1 MRQVHKSKTRLGE
14 WAGGAVLVLAAGFL
28 AAGCEPQKAA
38 RDEAPAL
45 RPADVPRA
53 QGLGMAR
60 QAFGTTPDGEA
71 VELFTLDSGPGL
83 RVSLI
88 NYGAILTAVEVPDRA
103 GKTANVCLYVDTLEQ
118 YLKGVPSGAV
128 IGRYANRIG
137 GAKFSIDGAEY
148 KVTANASPNHIHGGR
163 RGFDK
168 VVWKAEPVAGADWT
182 GVRFS
187 YTSPDGDE
195 GYPGTV
201 RATVTYAVTVNSE
214 LRMEYTATTDKPT
227 VVNLT
232 NHAYWNL
239 AGAGQGNVYANQL
252 MINADRYLPAD
263 AALIP
268 SGELAKVE
276 GTPLDFRTP
285 HAVGARIAELPATRG
300 YDHCYVLNKKS
311 PAELS
316 LAARV
321 VEPVSGRA
329 MEVWTTYPGVQLYTA
344 NHLDG
349 KLKVAGRAYEK
360 HGALCLETQYFPDSP
375 NKPNFPSPM
384 LRPGQTY
391 RHVTVH
397 KFSVEK

>member
-1 MRQVHKSKTRLGE
+1 MRRVHGWKIDG
-14 WAGGAVLVLAAGFL
+14 VLVLAAGFL

-45 RPADVPRA
+45 RPADVARA
-53 QGLGMAR
+53 QRLGMAR
-60 QAFGTTPDGEA
+60 QAFGTTPDGKP
-71 VELFTLDSGPGL
+71 VEVFTLDTGRGL
-83 RVSLI
+83 KARVI
-88 NYGAILTAVEVPDRA
+88 NYGATLAAVEVPDRTGRA
-103 GKTANVCLYVDTLEQ
+103 ANVVLYGETLDQ
-118 YLKGVPSGAV
+118 YLAGLPSGAV

-148 KVTANASPNHIHGGR
+148 KITANSGPNHIHGGS

-168 VVWKAEPVAGADWT
+168 VVWKAEPVAGADWV
-182 GVRFS
+182 GVRLS

-201 RATVTYAVTVNSE
+201 RATVTYAVTAANE

-285 HAVGARIAELPATRG
+285 QAVGARIAELAATRG
-300 YDHCYVLNKKS
+300 YDHCYVINKKS

-375 NKPNFPSPM
+375 NKPQFPSSV
-384 LRPGQTY
+384 LRPGETY

-397 KFSVEK
+397 KFGVEQ

>member
-1 MRQVHKSKTRLGE
+1 MRQVHGWT
-14 WAGGAVLVLAAGFL
+14 GGAVLVLAAAFL

-38 RDEAPAL
+38 RGGTPAI
-45 RPADVPRA
+45 RPADAAWA

-71 VELFTLDSGPGL
+71 VELFTLDSGLGL

-88 NYGAILTAVEVPDRA
+88 NYGATLTAVEVPDRA
-103 GKTANVCLYVDTLEQ
+103 GKPANVCLYVDTLEQ
-118 YLKGVPSGAV
+118 YLKGAPSGAV

-137 GAKFSIDGAEY
+137 GATFSIDGTVY
-148 KVTANASPNHIHGGR
+148 RVTPNAGANHIHGGR

-168 VVWKAEPVAGADWT
+168 VVWKADAVSGADWV
-182 GVRFS
+182 GVRLS

-201 RATVTYAVTVNSE
+201 RATVTYAVTASNE

-239 AGAGQGNVYANQL
+239 AGAGQGDVLGHQL
-252 MINADRYLPAD
+252 TVNADRYLPAD

-268 SGELAKVE
+268 SGKMKSVA
-276 GTPLDFRTP
+276 GTPLDFRRPQTI
-285 HAVGARIAELPATRG
+285 GARIGELPETRG
-300 YDHCYVLNKKS
+300 YDHCYVLNRKS
-311 PAELS
+311 PGELS

-321 VEPVSGRA
+321 VEPVGGRA

-344 NHLDG
+344 NHLSG
-349 KLKVAGRAYEK
+349 TLKVGDRAYEK

-375 NKPNFPSPM
+375 NKPQFPSPV
-384 LRPGQTY
+384 LRPGVIY